1 MPVVPAN
8 GLILITGV
16 NGFVASVL
24 AQVCLDQGY
33 HVRGTV
39 RSVAKHQPL
48 LSAFGPKFSLVEV
61 PDIFA
66 DNAFDEAVKGV
77 DGVAHVAATT
87 QFTPDPSLIDE
98 AVKGVTNL
106 LAAAAK
112 EPSVKRVV
120 VTSSKAACMYPKP
133 GISYELTQ
141 ETYNQEAMD
150 ELKAPFD
157 GKNPLWRGMVIYC
170 VAKATAEQR
179 AFEWVRENKPHFVFN
194 TVVPNLNMGTVPAL
208 QHLGFISSSS
218 LIESVVRGIAVGPA
232 IFTSEWF
239 VNVEDTALLHLG
251 ALTLE
256 EVQNERILA
265 MAGPFSWTKILEI
278 IRRLYPERQSILPSV
293 NEPAVDIGHVDN
305 AHAIEILRKLG
316 KPGFRDLEETVV
328 ANMVSVIEAESL
340 PTRPSSR
347 ADDLVAAMAASAAA
361 S

>member
-8 GLILITGV
+8 GLILVTGV

-24 AQVCLDQGY
+24 AKVCLDQGY
-33 HVRGTV
+33 YVRGTV
-39 RSVAKHQPL
+39 RSIAKHQPL
-48 LSAFGPKFSLVEV
+48 LSTFGPKFSLVEV

-66 DNAFDEAVKGV
+66 DNAFDEAIKGV
-77 DGVAHVAATT
+77 DGVAHVAANT

-98 AVKGVTNL
+98 AVKGITNL

-112 EPSVKRVV
+112 ESSVKRVV
-120 VTSSKAACMYPKP
+120 VTSSKASCMYPKP
-133 GISYELTQ
+133 GIPYQLTP
-141 ETYNQEAMD
+141 ETYNQEAM
-150 ELKAPFD
+150 EEFKLPFD

-170 VAKATAEQR
+170 VAKATAEQK
-179 AFEWVRENKPHFVFN
+179 AFEWVRENKPQFVLN
-194 TVVPNLNMGTVPAL
+194 TVVPNLNFGTVPAL

-218 LIESVVRGIAVGPA
+218 LIESAVRGIAVGPA

-278 IRRLYPERQSILPSV
+278 IQKLYPERESILASV
-293 NEPAVDIGHVDN
+293 DEPAVDIGHVDN
-305 AHAIEILRKLG
+305 GRSIEILRKMG
-316 KPGFRDLEETVV
+316 KAGFRDLEETIV
-328 ANMVSVIEAESL
+328 ANMLSVIEAESL
-340 PTRPSSR
+340 PTKPSSR
-347 ADDLVAAMAASAAA
+347 ADDLVAAMAASAQA
-361 S
+361 